1 MQHPYKKLNKNKFW
15 KSINSGEI
23 DLGKAKFSIS
33 SSDKII
39 SAGSCFA
46 SNIISYL
53 ESYGLEYIKAEK
65 RPFGLAD
72 LVDNYFYDT
81 YSARYGNIYNPRQ
94 LLQLIQRATG
104 EIKPVERY
112 WIQGNKFIDPYRPGL
127 KFKPESE
134 SEFELET
141 KSHFSKIRYLI
152 SEANVFIF
160 TSGLSEIWF
169 NAKDKI
175 VYPACPGTIAGEF
188 DPSIHI
194 FHLLNSH
201 EIYEDLVKCRV
212 AIMSVNPKI
221 KFIFSVSPVPM
232 IATASD
238 KTILVANST
247 SKANLLDAT
256 IRMCEEFQNCEYFP
270 AYDLVFSNTSKMAV
284 FEPDGRTVKKIV
296 IDMVMDKFFKFFGL
310 GHSKLP
316 IVNTDKKQEVNVAE
330 IIQRECEEQQL
341 AE

>member
-1 MQHPYKKLNKNKFW
+1 MEHPYKKLNRNKFW
-15 KSINSGEI
+15 ESTNGNDI
-23 DLGKAKFSIS
+23 DLGEAKFFIS
-33 SSDKII
+33 TSDKII

-53 ESYGLEYIKAEK
+53 ESYGLEYLKTEK

-72 LVDNYFYDT
+72 LLDNYFYDT

-104 EIKPVERY
+104 EIKPIERF
-112 WIQGNKFIDPYRPGL
+112 WIQGNKFIDPFRPGL

-141 KSHFSKIRYLI
+141 KSHLSKIRFLI

-160 TSGLSEIWF
+160 TSGLTEIWF
-169 NAKDKI
+169 NAKDKL

-194 FHLLNSH
+194 FHSLNSN
-201 EIYEDLVKCRV
+201 EIFEDLVKCREE
-212 AIMSVNPKI
+212 IMKINPKI

-232 IATASD
+232 IATASN
-238 KTILVANST
+238 KTILVANAL

-270 AYDLVFSNTSKMAV
+270 AYEIVFSNTSKLAV
-284 FEPDGRTVKKIV
+284 FEPDGRTVKKLV
-296 IDMVMDKFFKFFGL
+296 IDRVMDQFFKFFGL
-310 GHSKLP
+310 GHLKTTV
-316 IVNTDKKQEVNVAE
+316 INIHKKHEVNVAE

-341 AE
+341 AK